1 MAEPLIRVVGLTKD
15 YVLGDNVVHA
25 LAGVSMDIAAGDFV
39 AVMGPSGSGKS
50 TFMNMVGCLDRPTSG
65 SYWLAGEDVA
75 RMNADD
81 LAAVR
86 NRRIGFVFQ
95 QFNLLARTSALENV
109 ELPLMYANVSVS
121 DRHTRALDKLK
132 QVGLGDRADHQPS
145 QLSGGQQQRV
155 AIARALVNNPALI
168 LADEPTGALDSR
180 TSVEIMALLQEL
192 NAGGMTIV
200 LVTHEQDVAAFASR
214 EVHFRD
220 GKVVSDQ
227 RQTPRSARDSLAEF
241 DAGVDCMNALMV
253 LRVALKALRVNKLRS
268 SLTMLGMIIGVAAV
282 IAMLAIGG
290 GAQERVR
297 EQLKNLGSN
306 LMLIFPGST
315 TTSGVRLGAGA
326 AQTLTEEDALAIA
339 VDVEGVIVAAPSVRG
354 SGQVS
359 AGNANWATQY
369 FGTNNDYLIA
379 RDWPLASGRLFE
391 PAEIS
396 SAGKVA
402 LIGQTTAMQ
411 LFGDL
416 DPIDQVI
423 RVRKVPLTIIG
434 VLARK
439 GQNALGQDQDDIVL
453 MPLATAR
460 NRVLGQT
467 QGRQRRINTISVKTA
482 DGVDMKGVEEKIR
495 ELLRQRMKVQ
505 PGADEPFTIRN
516 LTEILQA
523 QEQASR
529 VLTLLLGAV
538 ASVSL
543 LVGGIG
549 IMNIMLVSVTERTR
563 EIGLR
568 MAVGARGVDILKQF
582 LVEAITLSMIGGAL
596 GILLGV
602 GASFAVGEFANW
614 RTEITASAILLAVGF
629 SGAIGIF
636 FGFYPARKA
645 SQLLPIEALRYE

>member
-1 MAEPLIRVVGLTKD
+1 
-15 YVLGDNVVHA
+15 
-25 LAGVSMDIAAGDFV
+25 
-39 AVMGPSGSGKS
+39 
-50 TFMNMVGCLDRPTSG
+50 
-65 SYWLAGEDVA
+65 
-75 RMNADD
+75 
-81 LAAVR
+81 
-86 NRRIGFVFQ
+86 
-95 QFNLLARTSALENV
+95 
-109 ELPLMYANVSVS
+109 
-121 DRHTRALDKLK
+121 
-132 QVGLGDRADHQPS
+132 
-145 QLSGGQQQRV
+145 
-155 AIARALVNNPALI
+155 
-168 LADEPTGALDSR
+168 
-180 TSVEIMALLQEL
+180 
-192 NAGGMTIV
+192 
-200 LVTHEQDVAAFASR
+200 
-214 EVHFRD
+214 
-220 GKVVSDQ
+220 
-227 RQTPRSARDSLAEF
+227 
-241 DAGVDCMNALMV
+241 MNALMV

-306 LMLIFPGST
+306 LMLVFPGST
-315 TTSGVRLGAGA
+315 TASGVRLGTGA
-326 AQTLTEEDALAIA
+326 AQTLTEEDAQAIA
-339 VDVEGVIVAAPSVRG
+339 AEIDGVVVAAPSVRG
-354 SGQVS
+354 AGQVV
-359 AGNANWATQY
+359 AGNSNWSTQY

-396 SAGKVA
+396 GSGKVA
-402 LIGQTTAMQ
+402 LIGQTTAKQ
-411 LFGDL
+411 LFGEGV
-416 DPIDQVI
+416 DPVDQVI

-434 VLARK
+434 VLDRK

-453 MPLATAR
+453 MPISTAR

-467 QGRQRRINTISVKTA
+467 GGKQKRIGSISVKTA
-482 DGVDMKGVEEKIR
+482 DGADMKAIEERIR
-495 ELLRQRMKVQ
+495 ELLRQRLKVQ

-523 QEQASR
+523 QEAASR
-529 VLTLLLGAV
+529 VLTVLLGAV

-568 MAVGARGVDILKQF
+568 MAVGARGRDILKQF

-602 GASFAVGEFANW
+602 AASFAVGEFANW
-614 RTEITASAILLAVGF
+614 RTDITPQAIFLAVGF
-629 SGAIGIF
+629 AAGIGVF

-645 SQLLPIEALRYE
+645 SRLLPIEALRYE

>member
-1 MAEPLIRVVGLTKD
+1 
-15 YVLGDNVVHA
+15 
-25 LAGVSMDIAAGDFV
+25 
-39 AVMGPSGSGKS
+39 
-50 TFMNMVGCLDRPTSG
+50 
-65 SYWLAGEDVA
+65 
-75 RMNADD
+75 
-81 LAAVR
+81 
-86 NRRIGFVFQ
+86 
-95 QFNLLARTSALENV
+95 
-109 ELPLMYANVSVS
+109 
-121 DRHTRALDKLK
+121 
-132 QVGLGDRADHQPS
+132 
-145 QLSGGQQQRV
+145 
-155 AIARALVNNPALI
+155 
-168 LADEPTGALDSR
+168 
-180 TSVEIMALLQEL
+180 
-192 NAGGMTIV
+192 
-200 LVTHEQDVAAFASR
+200 
-214 EVHFRD
+214 
-220 GKVVSDQ
+220 
-227 RQTPRSARDSLAEF
+227 
-241 DAGVDCMNALMV
+241 MNALMV

-315 TTSGVRLGAGA
+315 TASGVRLGTGA
-326 AQTLTEEDALAIA
+326 AQTLTEEDAQAIA
-339 VDVEGVIVAAPSVRG
+339 AEIDGVVVAAPSVRG
-354 SGQVS
+354 AGQVV
-359 AGNANWATQY
+359 AGNSNWSTQY

-396 SAGKVA
+396 GSGKVA
-402 LIGQTTAMQ
+402 LIGLTTAKQ
-411 LFGDL
+411 LFGEGV
-416 DPIDQVI
+416 DPVDQVI

-434 VLARK
+434 VLDRK

-453 MPLATAR
+453 MPISTAR

-467 QGRQRRINTISVKTA
+467 GGKQKRIGSISVKTA
-482 DGVDMKGVEEKIR
+482 DGADMKAIEERIR
-495 ELLRQRMKVQ
+495 ELLRQRLKVQ

-523 QEQASR
+523 QEAASR
-529 VLTLLLGAV
+529 VLTVLLGAV

-568 MAVGARGVDILKQF
+568 MAVGARGRDILKQF

-602 GASFAVGEFANW
+602 AASFAVGEFANW
-614 RTEITASAILLAVGF
+614 RTDITPQAIFLAVGF
-629 SGAIGIF
+629 AAGIGVF

-645 SQLLPIEALRYE
+645 SRLLPIEALRYE